1 MPHRTLLLL
10 LLLNLTGTSLLL
22 NALPA
27 TAQAPRIR
35 YKPKTKRPVL
45 TQSEAGGTRNGALEG
60 LAYVTPLVSQEV
72 TPQTSKAHPSF
83 AWYIHNPQ
91 GKAISLDFALI
102 EPGVQRPIYRTRI
115 NTSQKGFMQ
124 LQMPDTA
131 PALQQDKQYRWTM
144 IVVNDPNRSSL
155 SQRLNGGVVR
165 VNMGAI
171 ADDSAGTYAES
182 GLWYDALEA
191 AAKMRH
197 TPDSQE
203 IWLPLLEQGGLN
215 EIADLERGAGPYIDP
230 QDLINH
236 RARQP
241 AVGE

>member
-1 MPHRTLLLL
+1 MAQRTLLLL
-10 LLLNLTGTSLLL
+10 LLLNLTGTTLLL

-45 TQSEAGGTRNGALEG
+45 TQSEAGGTRSSGAG
-60 LAYVTPLVSQEV
+60 LASVTPLVSQEV

-102 EPGVQRPIYRTRI
+102 EPGVQRPIYHTRI

-155 SQRLNGGVVR
+155 SQRLKGGVER
-165 VNMGAI
+165 VDRGSLP
-171 ADDSAGTYAES
+171 DDSVGTYAES
-182 GLWYDALEA
+182 GLWYDALAA
-191 AAKMRH
+191 AAKTRH
-197 TPDSQE
+197 TPDAQE
-203 IWLPLLEQGGLN
+203 IWLPLLEQGDLR
-215 EIADLERGAGPYIDP
+215 EIADLERGEGPYIDP
-230 QDLINH
+230 QDLIH
-236 RARQP
+236 HQAREP
-241 AVGE
+241 DVKE

>member
-1 MPHRTLLLL
+1 MTHRTLSLL

-45 TQSEAGGTRNGALEG
+45 TQSEAGGTRSNGALEG

-72 TPQTSKAHPSF
+72 IPQTSKAHPSF

-102 EPGVQRPIYRTRI
+102 EPGVQRPIYQTRI
-115 NTSQKGFMQ
+115 NTSQKGFVQ
-124 LQMPDTA
+124 LQMPTTA

-155 SQRLNGGVVR
+155 SQQLNGGVVR
-165 VNMGAI
+165 VNMETI
-171 ADDSAGTYAES
+171 ADDSAGAIAYAES
-182 GLWYDALEA
+182 GLWYDALGA
-191 AAKMRH
+191 AAKTRH
-197 TPDSQE
+197 TPESQE
-203 IWLPLLEQGGLN
+203 IWLPLLEQGGLK
-215 EIADLERGAGPYIDP
+215 EIADLERGEG
-230 QDLINH
+230 L
-236 RARQP
+236 
-241 AVGE
+241 